1 MTRVYP
7 GSEFAR
13 FGYPREEKPHHFE
26 IEEDTVHK
34 TVKGAA
40 EIKEHKHKSERKT
53 QKSLKAGNT
62 FSLSVIKQN
71 TIQNEEIEYPL

>member
-7 GSEFAR
+7 GSECAG
-13 FGYPREEKPHHFE
+13 FGYPRKEKPHHFE

-40 EIKEHKHKSERKT
+40 EIKDHKHKSERKPKKVLRQGT
-53 QKSLKAGNT
+53 FFLSL
-62 FSLSVIKQN
+62 
-71 TIQNEEIEYPL
+71 

>member
-1 MTRVYP
+1 MTRVYL
-7 GSEFAR
+7 GSECAG
-13 FGYPREEKPHHFE
+13 FGYPRKEKPHHFE

-40 EIKEHKHKSERKT
+40 EIKDHKHKSERNPK
-53 QKSLKAGNT
+53 KPKAGNI

-71 TIQNEEIEYPL
+71 TSQNEEIEYPL